1 MSVVKVEDL
10 AYIRLQSPDLDQ
22 AEEFLTHLGLVRSAR
37 TSDRLH
43 MRGTDPSHH
52 LHVTHIGPPK
62 YLGLAFWVDGDD
74 DLKKLAQVEG
84 ASGIE
89 HMDEP
94 GGGRRVRL
102 TDPHGYQIE
111 SVCGIAELPRLPIRR
126 NVLNWGDE
134 KVRRAGE
141 LMRLEAGPSQ
151 VKRIAHAL
159 LMTPRLREVI
169 KWYQELFGFVCSDEI
184 YAGSKDHVI
193 ATFNRC
199 DRGEDFVDHHTFVC
213 IESDKVG
220 LNHVSFEV
228 QNIDDVMLGH
238 EHLRQVGKYEHV
250 WGVGRHLLGSQVYDY
265 WKDPWGRVHERWTD
279 SDVLNCHNPTNYVPA
294 ERGLSSQWGDPVPQ
308 AFITH
313 ASP

>member
-1 MSVVKVEDL
+1 
-10 AYIRLQSPDLDQ
+10 
-22 AEEFLTHLGLVRSAR
+22 
-37 TSDRLH
+37 
-43 MRGTDPSHH
+43 
-52 LHVTHIGPPK
+52 
-62 YLGLAFWVDGDD
+62 
-74 DLKKLAQVEG
+74 
-84 ASGIE
+84 
-89 HMDEP
+89 
-94 GGGRRVRL
+94 
-102 TDPHGYQIE
+102 
-111 SVCGIAELPRLPIRR
+111 
-126 NVLNWGDE
+126 
-134 KVRRAGE
+134 
-141 LMRLEAGPSQ
+141 
-151 VKRIAHAL
+151 
-159 LMTPRLREVI
+159 
-169 KWYQELFGFVCSDEI
+169 
-184 YAGSKDHVI
+184 VI

-213 IESDKVG
+213 IESEKVG

-238 EHLRQVGKYEHV
+238 EHLKQVGKYEHV

>member
-1 MSVVKVEDL
+1 MSVVQVKDI

-22 AEEFLTHLGLVRSAR
+22 AEEFLTHLGTVRSAR
-37 TSDRLH
+37 TADRLY

-52 LHVTHIGPPK
+52 LHVTHLGPPK
-62 YLGLAFWVDGDD
+62 YLGLAFWVDGDAE
-74 DLKKLAQVEG
+74 LKRLAQVAG

-111 SVCGIAELPRLPIRR
+111 AVCGIAELAPLPVRR

-141 LMRLEAGPSQ
+141 LMRLDAGPSQ
-151 VKRIAHAL
+151 IKRIAHAL
-159 LMTPRLREVI
+159 LMTPKLREVI
-169 KWYQELFGFVCSDEI
+169 KWYQDLFGFVCSDEI

-199 DRGEDFVDHHTFVC
+199 DQGEEFVDHHTFVC
-213 IESDKVG
+213 IESDKIG

-238 EHLRQVGKYEHV
+238 EHLKQVGKYEHV

-265 WKDPWGRVHERWTD
+265 WADPWGRIHEHWAD
-279 SDVLNCHNPTNYVPA
+279 SDRLNVKNGGNLISA
-294 ERGLSSQWGDPVPQ
+294 EEGLVSQWGDPPPQ
-308 AFITH
+308 KLLERVC
-313 ASP
+313 P

>member
-1 MSVVKVEDL
+1 
-10 AYIRLQSPDLDQ
+10 
-22 AEEFLTHLGLVRSAR
+22 
-37 TSDRLH
+37 
-43 MRGTDPSHH
+43 
-52 LHVTHIGPPK
+52 
-62 YLGLAFWVDGDD
+62 
-74 DLKKLAQVEG
+74 
-84 ASGIE
+84 
-89 HMDEP
+89 
-94 GGGRRVRL
+94 
-102 TDPHGYQIE
+102 
-111 SVCGIAELPRLPIRR
+111 
-126 NVLNWGDE
+126 VLNWGDA
-134 KVRRAGE
+134 KARRAGE
-141 LMRLEAGPSQ
+141 LMRLDAGPSQ
-151 VKRIAHAL
+151 IKRIAHAL

-169 KWYQELFGFVCSDEI
+169 KWYQDLFGFVCSDEI
-184 YAGSKDHVI
+184 YAGNKDHVI

-199 DRGEDFVDHHTFVC
+199 DRGETFVDHHTFVC

-238 EHLRQVGKYEHV
+238 EHLKDVGKYEHV